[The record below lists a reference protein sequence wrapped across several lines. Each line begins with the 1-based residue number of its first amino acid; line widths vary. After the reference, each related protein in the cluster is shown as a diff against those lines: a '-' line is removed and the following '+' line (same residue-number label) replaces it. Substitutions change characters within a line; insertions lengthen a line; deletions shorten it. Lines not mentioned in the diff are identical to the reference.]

1 MVSAYSVLPNQ
12 GIRVE
17 PHMIRR
23 VLDREGKLREETRP
37 DVQEVLRPDIAYLMA
52 YALEGVTETGTGAA
66 ARVLNRPIGGKTGTT
81 DDLSDAWFVG
91 FTPSLTV
98 GVWVGFDQRRS
109 LGVDETGAHV
119 ALPIWIDFMQNALKD
134 HPVEKFAR
142 PASISFV
149 PVDRRTGLK
158 ADVDSNCRPI
168 ILEAFL
174 RGTEPTARCSEAEHF
189 RISLPYYLQRYQ
201 FNRRQEMRIDG
212 EGLRRL
218 LQQGAGEI
226 TLSENGKSLVL
237 REEGGERIIPLD
249 IGRRDLREVMESL
262 KGGGLETGGTGEPI
276 PGIAPPRRAGR
287 DGRDATLIL
296 IKYD

>member
-23 VLDREGKLREETRP
+23 VMDREGKLREEAHP
-37 DVQEVLRPDIAYLMA
+37 EVQEVLKPDIAYLMA
-52 YALEGVTETGTGAA
+52 YALEGVTETGTGSE
-66 ARVLNRPIGGKTGTT
+66 ARILSRPIGGKTGTT
-81 DDLSDAWFVG
+81 DDLADAWFVG
-91 FTPSLTV
+91 FTPSLAV
-98 GVWVGFDQRRS
+98 GVWVGFDQRKS

-119 ALPIWIDFMQNALKD
+119 ALPIWINFMQEALKD
-134 HPVEKFAR
+134 RAVEKFAR
-142 PASISFV
+142 PSSISFV

-158 ADVDSNCRPI
+158 ASVDSGCQPI

-174 RGTEPTARCSEAEHF
+174 RGTEPTMQCSEAQHF
-189 RISLPYYLQRYQ
+189 RITLPYYLQRFQ
-201 FNRRQEMRIDG
+201 FSRRQELRVDG

-218 LQQGAGEI
+218 LQQGAGE
-226 TLSENGKSLVL
+226 LSLAETGKSLLL
-237 REEGGERIIPLD
+237 RDAGGERAIPLD

-262 KGGGLETGGTGEPI
+262 KGDGAGTWETVETSQGSG
-276 PGIAPPRRAGR
+276 PPRRVGK